1 VNDLVGRTALVTGAG
16 KGVGRE
22 IARSLAA
29 RGADIALACAHSD
42 DQAEE
47 TRDQLV
53 RETGVRVEVI
63 RASLADQDQV
73 DRLFDEVES
82 RFGGLDILVNN
93 AVSGSLGPLSESTPE
108 HVAKALDTHLVGS
121 FRCARRAAPL
131 MASRGGGTIVNVSSI
146 GAGRILDDD
155 LVMGASRA
163 GVAALT
169 RHLAAE
175 YGPLGIRVNTAS
187 CSLIRGDVADLA
199 PRADQPQQG
208 MAAGAPLGRIAEPED
223 LVGVVTFLTS
233 ELSRWVTGQVVLADG
248 GLGLADAMLSLPRE
262 PLPAGVDDL
271 AAPAAVAPTSPGTPE
286 TPPARTRDD
295 APETRTAQTSDGGTS
310 LSDPSVP
317 DDDPVVVVGMGLA
330 VPGANSPAEYWQQ
343 MVDGAERFVDPPQ
356 DRWNASGFVSP
367 DKAAEDKSY
376 QPRAGFIEDFVPDP
390 DLAEEIAEGRVGDEY
405 TTMWLRHSLHQ
416 ALRGVT
422 RREADRVV
430 FAVGYTADGSQHLEE
445 AGVLA
450 AAGQCLAVA
459 AGADSGDDAAD
470 TPRAEVERVLRRHLW
485 RGRGHAADYFPYG
498 VARNAMMD
506 LLPEQSRVYVVDTAC
521 SSSLYTIDIG
531 LKSLLLGECDVAVCG
546 GAFALAPRGAV
557 LFSKLHGLSSAGVVR
572 SLDRSADGVLF
583 SDGAGV
589 VVLKRLSRALADGD
603 RVLGVVRT
611 VGSSADGKGKS
622 IYAPNPA
629 GQRLA
634 VERAMAAPGA
644 RAEHLDWVI
653 AHATG
658 TPAGDLAEMTTLR
671 ESLPTGRPIMVTSNK
686 ALIGHTGWT
695 AGVVSVIEALL
706 ALQHSTIP
714 RQHRFEQA
722 PEAFGLEDSQL
733 VIPREPVPW
742 PRRSDR
748 PRTVSVSGFGFGGTN
763 AHALLE
769 EYVGQRREPAV
780 FPHAQERVA
789 VVAWSAHLPGLS
801 SRSEVREWALG
812 SGAEPQAGFGDHYP
826 LPSFQR
832 VRIPPSSLRTVD
844 RCQLM
849 LLECSFDVR
858 EQLGNALDAHPA
870 LTGVFAGHM
879 GPTRNGVLYAL
890 RCYVEP
896 LRELLAT
903 SAGDGARLAFD
914 GAAAHVRALVPPANE
929 DSCPGIMPN
938 VIPARVTNYVGLQGL
953 NMTVD
958 TGPAATL
965 TAIDTASKYLRT
977 GDLDVALVVGVNGNA
992 GPDMAEMLDLDR
1004 ADPLR
1009 EGAVMFA
1016 LMREGTAREH
1026 GLPVLGFVTDYTVGA
1041 QPRPGA
1047 DGEVV
1052 EVGPGVPGAP
1062 SYLGAD
1068 GAVGLLRAL
1077 VSDSAEATVRCTDRG
1092 GAPPVSLRLVKP
1104 AADPR
1109 EAAPAADRAEVPVDT
1124 AATLPAGREPE
1135 RSTAAVVRRHVIT
1148 LQPHALTEAPGSGT
1162 ELPFLAPDTLVLTDD
1177 ASLVDAVDA
1186 TTPPMVL
1193 STRPV
1198 AAAGPGRRQ
1207 VDELSAA
1214 AVRTAIDA
1222 LPTRPRHVRVLTDL
1236 TAHADA
1242 EAALAAPADGLL
1254 ALHDLLFLALQ
1265 ALADDVEGPGGSVV
1279 VALLGAVARG
1289 QLHPFAGLFTGL
1301 VKSTALELPEVTV
1314 FTVATDSRDP
1324 RVAVRQA
1331 ELESRA
1337 RRLLPLAVY
1346 DDEVRKVL
1354 HVQHVDPPTAVAR
1367 LDERS
1372 VVLAAGGSRGIT
1384 AEILKEVARRYRPTI
1399 YVLGSQALD
1408 PQVESLPSR
1417 VEYLRESRERDP
1429 GLTVAEM
1436 NRAYSRLTR
1445 GLEARRNL
1453 DEMARRTGGR
1463 AHFLTC
1469 DVRDS
1474 AQVDAA
1480 VRQVLET
1487 EDRVDLVV
1495 NAAGINR
1502 ASLLRTKSLADF
1514 RAVRDLKVEAYQ
1526 NLRRAFGNRRPA
1538 LWCNFSSLIGFL
1550 GQPGEVDYAA
1560 ANDFLATASTYS
1572 SALGHDE
1579 FAIGWN
1585 LWRDVGFAASPIM
1598 RSLLFRLNTLSSMS
1612 TEEGIGHFVRELDQP
1627 EHAAFP
1633 VLMGDGELVMLGLRP
1648 EQVEMPPSAAPAAP
1662 APRVESTAPVGR
1674 FYLGREES
1682 RSDQELVVVREFDLE
1697 HDPYLAEHLAKG
1709 QPTLPGTFVTEAA
1722 AEAARVLVPDRVVVG
1737 FSDLTF
1743 SAFLRLYPGRPATKR
1758 IRALVIGSDEEQTL
1772 VRVTVTTDVVAPGG
1786 RVIAVDR
1793 PHFSVVV
1800 RLRDRFP
1807 VAPRWERWDPA
1818 GDGPRTRD
1826 PYQVPNPWLLL
1837 SGVFD
1842 VNEDARLHEHGAR
1855 ATFALRVPEDDPV
1868 FRTFLVP
1875 TILLDGLLRAG
1886 MLYDVGDGFRA
1897 LAAPTGIGRIDLY
1910 EPGNDIALTTR
1921 YGAIEL
1927 YHTPPPPGASGA
1939 GTGRWVAATPDGRVL
1954 ARIEGTTVAGVGLVD
1969 PATGAH
1975 RDLPPGQELSPVG
1988 GRPAPDRV

>member
-1 VNDLVGRTALVTGAG
+1 MNDLVGKTALVTGAG

-22 IARSLAA
+22 IARSLAR
-29 RGADIALACAHSD
+29 RGADIALSCLHSYE
-42 DQAEE
+42 QAEE

-63 RASLADQDQV
+63 RASLDGQDQV

-82 RFGGLDILVNN
+82 RFGGLDILVID
-93 AVSGSLGPLSESTPE
+93 AASHSPGPPADGTPE
-108 HVAKALDTHLVGS
+108 HFANALDTTLVGS

-131 MASRGGGTIVNVSSI
+131 MASRGGGTIVNVSPI
-146 GAGRILDDD
+146 GAGRLDDQ
-155 LVMGASRA
+155 LVTGTAQA
-163 GVAALT
+163 GVEALT
-169 RHLAAE
+169 RHLAAQ

-187 CSLIRGDVADLA
+187 CGLARGDVADRVPPA
-199 PRADQPQQG
+199 DEPRQG
-208 MAAGAPLGRIAEPED
+208 LAAGTPPGRTAEPAD

-233 ELSRWVTGQVVLADG
+233 DLSRWVTGQVVLADG
-248 GLGLADAMLSLPRE
+248 GLGSAH
-262 PLPAGVDDL
+262 
-271 AAPAAVAPTSPGTPE
+271 AVPSSPPGPS
-286 TPPARTRDD
+286 TPPARTLD
-295 APETRTAQTSDGGTS
+295 ATPESRTAQPPDGVTPV
-310 LSDPSVP
+310 SDPSVP
-317 DDDPVVVVGMGLA
+317 EDDPVVVVGMGLA

-356 DRWNASGFVSP
+356 DRWKTSGFGSP
-367 DKAAEDKSY
+367 DKSAEDKSY
-376 QPRAGFIEDFVPDP
+376 QARAGFIEGFVPDP

-405 TTMWLRHSLHQ
+405 TTQWLRHSLHQ

-422 RREADRVV
+422 RREVDRVV

-445 AGVLA
+445 ASVLA
-450 AAGQCLAVA
+450 AAGQCLAGA
-459 AGADSGDDAAD
+459 AGADPGDDAAD
-470 TPRAEVERVLRRHLW
+470 TPEAEVERVLRQHLW
-485 RGRGHAADYFPYG
+485 RGRGNAADYFPYG

-546 GAFALAPRGAV
+546 GAFALAPRGGV
-557 LFSKLHGLSSAGVVR
+557 LFSKLHGLSATGVVR

-611 VGSSADGKGKS
+611 VGTSADGKGKA
-622 IYAPNPA
+622 IYAPNSA

-644 RAEHLDWVI
+644 RADHVDWVI

-658 TPAGDLAEMTTLR
+658 TPAGDLAEITTLR
-671 ESLPTGRPIMVTSNK
+671 ESLPTGRPIMLTSNK
-686 ALIGHTGWT
+686 ALIGHTGWA

-722 PEAFGLEDSQL
+722 PQAFALEDSQL

-769 EYVGQRREPAV
+769 EYVGQRREPV
-780 FPHAQERVA
+780 VLPHAQERVA
-789 VVAWSAHLPGLS
+789 VVAWSAHLPGLAG
-801 SRSEVREWALG
+801 RSEVREWARG
-812 SGAEPQAGFGDHYP
+812 SGAEPRAGFGDHYP

-849 LLECSFDVR
+849 LLECMFDVR
-858 EQLGNALDAHPA
+858 EQLGGALDAHRE

-890 RCYVEP
+890 RCYLDP

-903 SAGDGARLAFD
+903 SAGDGARRAFER
-914 GAAAHVRALVPPANE
+914 AAAQARALVPPANE

-938 VIPARVTNYVGLQGL
+938 VIPARVTNYIGLQGL

-965 TAIDTASKYLRT
+965 TAVDTASKYLRT

-992 GPDMAEMLDLDR
+992 GPYMAEMLDLDR
-1004 ADPLR
+1004 PDPLR

-1026 GLPVLGFVTDYTVGA
+1026 GLPVLGFVTGYAVGA
-1041 QPRPGA
+1041 QPRSGV

-1077 VSDSAEATVRCTDRG
+1077 VSDSTEATVRCTDRG
-1092 GAPPVSLRLVKP
+1092 GAPPVSIRLAKP
-1104 AADPR
+1104 AFDPR
-1109 EAAPAADRAEVPVDT
+1109 EAAPAADRAEVPADT
-1124 AATLPAGREPE
+1124 AAPGPDRSEPE
-1135 RSTAAVVRRHVIT
+1135 PSAAAVRRHVIT
-1148 LQPHALTEAPGSGT
+1148 LQPQALTEARGSGT
-1162 ELPFLAPDTLVLTDD
+1162 ELPFLPPDTLVLTDD

-1186 TTPPMVL
+1186 ESPPMVL

-1198 AAAGPGRRQ
+1198 AVPGPGRRQ
-1207 VDELSAA
+1207 VEELSAA
-1214 AVRTAIDA
+1214 AVRTALDA

-1242 EAALAAPADGLL
+1242 EAALDAPADGLL
-1254 ALHDLLFLALQ
+1254 ALHDLVFLALQ
-1265 ALADDVEGPGGSVV
+1265 ALADDIEVPGGSVV
-1279 VALLGAVARG
+1279 ASLLGAVTRG

-1314 FTVATDSRDP
+1314 FTVATGSRDP
-1324 RVAVRQA
+1324 RFAVRQA
-1331 ELESRA
+1331 ELESRV

-1346 DDEVRKVL
+1346 DDEVRKVI
-1354 HVQHVDPPTAVAR
+1354 HVQRVDPPTAVAR

-1384 AEILKEVARRYRPTI
+1384 AEILKELARRYRPTI
-1399 YVLGSQALD
+1399 YVLGSQAPG

-1417 VEYLRESRERDP
+1417 VDYLRQSRERNPD
-1429 GLTVAEM
+1429 LTVAEG
-1436 NRAYSRLTR
+1436 NRAYARLTR

-1453 DEMARRTGGR
+1453 DEMARLTGGR
-1463 AHFLTC
+1463 VHFLTC

-1480 VRQVLET
+1480 VRQVLES

-1502 ASLLRTKSLADF
+1502 ASLLRTKSLEDF

-1526 NLRRAFGNRRPA
+1526 NLRRAFGDRRPA
-1538 LWCNFSSLIGFL
+1538 LWCNFSSLIGFR

-1572 SALGHDE
+1572 SALGHEE

-1585 LWRDVGFAASPIM
+1585 LWRDVGFGASPIM

-1612 TEEGIGHFVRELDQP
+1612 TEEGIGHFIRELDQP
-1627 EHAAFP
+1627 DHAAFP
-1633 VLMGDGELVMLGLRP
+1633 VLMGDGELVMLGLTP
-1648 EQVEMPPSAAPAAP
+1648 EQVQLPPSAALAGP
-1662 APRVESTAPVGR
+1662 APRVEPAAPVGR
-1674 FYLGREES
+1674 FYLGREEF

-1697 HDPYLAEHLAKG
+1697 RDPYLAQHLAKG

-1743 SAFLRLYPGRPATKR
+1743 SAFLRLHPGRPATKR

-1772 VRVTVTTDVVAPGG
+1772 VRVTVTTDVIAPGG

-1807 VAPRWERWDPA
+1807 AAPRWERWDPA
-1818 GDGPRTRD
+1818 GDGPPTRD
-1826 PYQVPNPWLLL
+1826 PYLVPNPWLRL

-1842 VNEDARLHEHGAR
+1842 VNEGARLHEHGAR

-1875 TILLDGLLRAG
+1875 TLLLDGLLRVG
-1886 MLYDVGDGFRA
+1886 MLYDAGDGFRA

-1910 EPGNDIALTTR
+1910 EPGNDIALSTR
-1921 YGAIEL
+1921 YGSIEL
-1927 YHTPPPPGASGA
+1927 HHTPPAPGASGA

-1954 ARIEGTTVAGVGLVD
+1954 ARIEGTTVATVGLVD

-1975 RDLPPGQELSPVG
+1975 RDLPPGQERSPVG